1 MSLESV
7 IHDVGDADKRLSATQ
22 LASLSDLDAEDTRA
36 FAEFWPEIDVNRRFA
51 IVREMTELAQDNVD
65 LNFDN
70 VHKIAL
76 GDEEATIRAAA
87 LRGLSEYERRD
98 LIPVLIELL
107 LTDPDADV
115 RRESAVVLGRYAL
128 ACELGQFGVEEERR
142 VRQAL
147 IESAEDTEE
156 DERVRARAIEA
167 LGALSGEDTENLIES
182 IYDEDSLWLK
192 VGAVDAMGRS
202 ANAMWVPLLLREA
215 ENRAPEMRHAAAF
228 ALGEIGE
235 EEAIPRLRRMAIE
248 DPDREVQLAAVHSL
262 GEIGGSTARVAL
274 QGVLYEAAEGLEEA
288 VQEAL
293 EEIAFNE
300 DPFSGLG
307 SL

>member
-1 MSLESV
+1 MALETV
-7 IHDVGDADKRLSATQ
+7 IQEIGDSDKRLSTTQ
-22 LASLSDLDAEDTRA
+22 LANLSHMDADDTRVLSDAWLDFE
-36 FAEFWPEIDVNRRFA
+36 VNRRFA
-51 IVREMTELAQDNVD
+51 IVQEMIELAHDNVD
-65 LNFDN
+65 LNFDS
-70 VHKIAL
+70 VYKIAL
-76 GDEEATIRAAA
+76 TDDEAAVRAAA
-87 LRGLSEYERRD
+87 LRGLIEYERRD
-98 LIPVLIELL
+98 LIPVLADLL
-107 LTDPDADV
+107 LTDEDADV
-115 RRESAVVLGRYAL
+115 RREAAVVLGRFAL
-128 ACELGQFGVEEERR
+128 ACELGQFGAEEERR

-167 LGALSGEDTENLIES
+167 LGALSGDDTENLIES

-202 ANAMWVPLLLREA
+202 ANAMWVPTVLRET
-215 ENRAPEMRHAAAF
+215 ESRAPEMRHSAAF

-248 DPDREVQLAAVHSL
+248 DPDREVRLAAVHSL

-274 QGVLYEAAEGLEEA
+274 QGVLYEAPEGLEEA

-300 DPFSGLG
+300 DPLG

>member
-1 MSLESV
+1 MALESV
-7 IHDVGDADKRLSATQ
+7 IQEIGDSDKKLSATQ
-22 LASLSDLDAEDTRA
+22 LSSLSDMDGDDTRA
-36 FAEFWPEIDVNRRFA
+36 LTDAWPEVEVNRRFA
-51 IVREMTELAQDNVD
+51 IIQQATELAQDNVD
-65 LNFDN
+65 LNFDAIF
-70 VHKIAL
+70 KIAL
-76 GDEEATIRAAA
+76 SDEEATVRAAA

-98 LIPVLIELL
+98 LIPVLIDLL
-107 LTDPDADV
+107 LTDEDAGV
-115 RRESAVVLGRYAL
+115 RREAAVVLGRYAL

-167 LGALSGEDTENLIES
+167 LGALSGEDTDNLIES

-202 ANAMWVPLLLREA
+202 ANAIWVPLVLRET
-215 ENRAPEMRHAAAF
+215 ENGAPEMRHAAAF

-248 DPDREVQLAAVHSL
+248 DPDREVKLAAVHSL

-274 QGVLYEAAEGLEEA
+274 QGVLYEGGDDLEEA
-288 VQEAL
+288 VNEAL

-300 DPFSGLG
+300 DPFG

>member
-1 MSLESV
+1 MPLETLLQD
-7 IHDVGDADKRLSATQ
+7 IGDSDKRLSTTQ
-22 LASLSDLDAEDTRA
+22 LASLSDMDSEDTRA
-36 FAEFWPEIDVNRRFA
+36 FTEAWPEFEVNRRYA
-51 IVREMTELAQDNVD
+51 IVQEMIELAHDNVD
-65 LNFDN
+65 LNFDS
-70 VHKIAL
+70 VFKIAL
-76 GDEEATIRAAA
+76 TDDEAAVRATA
-87 LRGLSEYERRD
+87 LRGLIEYERRD
-98 LIPVLIELL
+98 LIPVLLDLL
-107 LTDPDADV
+107 LTAEDAAV
-115 RRESAVVLGRYAL
+115 RREAAIVPGRFAL
-128 ACELGQFGVEEERR
+128 ACEPGQFGAGEERR

-156 DERVRARAIEA
+156 DERVRARALEA
-167 LGALSGEDTENLIES
+167 LGALSGDDTENLIES

-202 ANAMWVPLLLREA
+202 ANAMWVPVVLRET
-215 ENRAPEMRHAAAF
+215 ESRAPEMRHAAAF

-248 DPDREVQLAAVHSL
+248 DPDREVRLAAVHSL

-274 QGVLYEAAEGLEEA
+274 QGVLYEAPEGLEDA

-300 DPFSGLG
+300 DPFG